1 MKLLNLYLTPIN
13 EARFKVIARSSA
25 GQAEA
30 NSRLPFFENRDK
42 WRTTLIKMLE
52 VNEFRPSDFQNEG
65 EQDWMVKVGILTKDK
80 SNFNPPATRL
90 KKIGQHF
97 YKSLF
102 PAGEVREVL
111 QKMIA
116 LAEASNTQLHI
127 QLEFNA
133 NVTQYSR
140 LPDYPWELVHDS
152 QKFLAHHR
160 VTFSRYIAHST
171 KPPSLPLTNKINI
184 LLVSSTAFDEEN
196 GLLPLSKKEQQAILK
211 GLAKAQETGDISLT
225 ILEPPTLNC
234 FRAYLTENR
243 GDKTPHVFH
252 FDGHGF
258 FGKRCDNQSCRTIHR
273 NLKAEKCKNCGATL
287 PSNPQGYLVFENE
300 QEEADYVSA
309 QEIGTLLQKTSF
321 GDNPNQQA
329 GVALAVLSACKAAMA
344 LGGDSVFNG
353 VAQNLINHQV
363 PAVVAMQYTI
373 RVDSAVA
380 FAEHFYRSLSQKNT
394 LVTVVSH
401 AREVMGTTDNQW
413 YRLVLYLRWQ
423 DNEGGQLFAS
433 PVSIKAKDIVNI
445 AERENQAE
453 KALSTYEPV
462 FVVPSQD
469 IFVGQEEIL
478 EAIVQHALNREYRLL
493 TLYSGIGGIGKT
505 AVACCVAQKLKKA
518 NYFKDGI
525 AFIELQETKTV
536 ESLVLKTIL
545 VLKLKNI
552 STRDELIGQLQN
564 KIILIIYDNIEDIVS
579 NDASRLNDFFTEILK
594 WTTVSIICTG
604 REYTNISEEKLFEI
618 KPLTKQQNKDL
629 FIKLIKRKI
638 NLEVIDN
645 EIIDKIV
652 SFCDGIPLIVHLIS
666 SWFPRFSLAEYLEDF
681 NTEKS
686 LALRNAKITEG
697 DKTTNY
703 EISTKLTYE
712 KLTKEEQKFF
722 RYICLLPVHPT
733 KEMLP
738 ESTEESIRQIIRELR
753 SWNLLSEVSEE
764 LRVLIPVREVIRQ
777 FANEE
782 EKLKIATSIINYF
795 LNNQELKNHQNTSK
809 FIIQQHNNL
818 TFAILTVLNDET
830 NIYFNNTMLAIMKSE
845 LYYTQKGLLKEATE
859 ILEYLISKAEKNQL
873 SIPYQIYAYQGN
885 VFRLQSLDA
894 ITPYAKALDC
904 VNDEIQKAKVLLG
917 LANAQKTVLQ
927 YSQAKSSFE
936 EALQI
941 FQKHYEFPR
950 EQAECLWGLANVN
963 FATSQWQNAL
973 GLYTKSLEIY
983 ERLTGE
989 HLNIKGQIDCLKG
1002 MCDIYIK
1009 KREYNQAQTVIFK
1022 AHELYY
1028 TSVPP
1033 FINKVTEA
1041 KIQQGMGDIS
1051 KLIFINSIEKDK
1063 KDSESDY
1070 LNLSEAAYSKAIKL
1084 YHEMLV
1090 PVGEALSYYKLAE
1103 LYVFSHSLQES
1114 EILFRKSEKIFS
1126 DYNYVL
1132 GILKSQ
1138 LALQKI
1144 SLISELATPEMIKQI
1159 QTLLN
1164 LAQNT
1169 CKSKYWQAEC
1179 LIVLAVCHIKLSYL
1193 TQGYLLLSE
1202 AENIFASLKRTD
1214 KIDIIKNIYTGSYTI
1229 YLAFQE

>member
-1 MKLLNLYLTPIN
+1 MKLLSLYLTAIN

-30 NSRLPFFENRDK
+30 NSRLPFFETRDK
-42 WRTTLIKMLE
+42 WRTTLIKVLE

-65 EQDWMVKVGILTKDK
+65 EQDWMVKVGIITKDK
-80 SNFNPPATRL
+80 SGFNPPVIRL
-90 KKIGQHF
+90 KKIGQNL

-102 PAGEVREVL
+102 PAGEVRELL
-111 QKMIA
+111 QKMVV
-116 LAEASNTQLHI
+116 LAEDSNTQLHI

-133 NVTQYSR
+133 SVTQYSR
-140 LPDYPWELVHDS
+140 LPDYPWELVHDG

-160 VTFSRYIAHST
+160 VTFSRYIAYST
-171 KPPSLPLTNKINI
+171 KPPSLPLTNKINV
-184 LLVSSTAFDEEN
+184 LLVSSTASDEEN
-196 GLLPLSKKEQQAILK
+196 GLLPLSKKEQQAIFK

-225 ILEPPTLNC
+225 KLESPTLNHL
-234 FRAYLTENR
+234 RAYLTENR

-258 FGKRCDNQSCRTIHR
+258 FGKRCDNQLCRTIHR
-273 NLKAEKCKNCGATL
+273 NVKAEKCKKCDATL

-300 QEEADYVSA
+300 EEADYVSA
-309 QEIGTLLQKTSF
+309 EEIGTLLQKTSF

-344 LGGDSVFNG
+344 LGGDSIFNG

-394 LVTVVSH
+394 LVTAVSH

-423 DNEGGQLFAS
+423 DNEGGQLFAL
-433 PVSIKAKDIVNI
+433 PTSIKTKEILSI

-453 KALSTYEPV
+453 KALPTYEPV
-462 FVVPSQD
+462 FAVPTQD

-478 EAIVQHALNREYRLL
+478 ETIVQYTLNSEYRLL

-505 AVACCVAQKLKKA
+505 AVACCVAQNLKEA

-525 AFIELQETKTV
+525 AFIELQEIKTV
-536 ESLVLKTIL
+536 ESLVLKTIS
-545 VLKLKNI
+545 VLKLTNI
-552 STRDELIGQLQN
+552 FTKDELTGQLQDK
-564 KIILIIYDNIEDIVS
+564 KILLIYDNIEDIVS
-579 NDASRLNDFFTEILK
+579 HDASGLYNFLTQILK

-629 FIKLIKRKI
+629 LIKLIKRKV
-638 NLEVIDN
+638 NWEVIDN
-645 EIIDKIV
+645 QVIDNIV
-652 SFCDGIPLIVHLIS
+652 SFCDGIPLIAHLIS
-666 SWFPRFSLAEYLEDF
+666 SWFPRFSLAEYLEEF
-681 NTEKS
+681 HAEKS
-686 LALRNAKITEG
+686 LALRNSKIREG

-703 EISTKLTYE
+703 EISTRLTYE

-722 RYICLLPVHPT
+722 RYICVLPIHPT

-738 ESTEESIRQIIRELR
+738 ESTGESIRQITRELR
-753 SWNLLSEVSEE
+753 SWNLLSEVSGE

-777 FANEE
+777 FATEE
-782 EKLKIATSIINYF
+782 DKQEIATSIIDYF
-795 LNNQELKNHQNTSK
+795 LMDQGRVNYQYISEFL
-809 FIIQQHNNL
+809 IQQHTNL
-818 TFAILTVLNDET
+818 TYAILTVLKGGT
-830 NIYFNNTMLAIMKSE
+830 NIDFNKAVIAIIKSE
-845 LYYTQKGLLKEATE
+845 LDYTQKGLLKEATE
-859 ILEYLISKAEKNQL
+859 ILELLIAKIEKNQI

-885 VFRLQSLDA
+885 IFRLQSLDA
-894 ITPYAKALDC
+894 ITPYAKALDY
-904 VNDEIQKAKVLLG
+904 VNDKIEKARVLLG

-927 YSQAKSSFE
+927 YSEAKAAFE
-936 EALQI
+936 EALQV
-941 FQKHYEFPR
+941 FQKHSEFVS

-973 GLYTKSLEIY
+973 DLYIKSLEIY
-983 ERLTGE
+983 EKLTGE
-989 HLNIKGQIDCLKG
+989 QRNIKGQIDCLKG

-1009 KREYNQAQTVIFK
+1009 KREYNQAKKVIFK
-1022 AHELYY
+1022 AHEIYY

-1033 FINKVTEA
+1033 FVNKVTEA
-1041 KIQQGMGDIS
+1041 KIQQGMGDVS
-1051 KLIFINSIEKDK
+1051 KLIFIDSIEKENNE
-1063 KDSESDY
+1063 SESDY
-1070 LNLSEAAYSKAIKL
+1070 FTLSEAAYSKAIKL

-1103 LYVFSHSLQES
+1103 LYIFSHSLQES
-1114 EILFRKSEKIFS
+1114 ELLFRKSENIFS
-1126 DYNYVL
+1126 SYKYVL
-1132 GILKSQ
+1132 GILKSK

-1144 SLISELATPEMIKQI
+1144 NLIRESVTPEIIKEI
-1159 QTLLN
+1159 QSLLN
-1164 LAQNT
+1164 IAQNT
-1169 CKSKYWQAEC
+1169 CKSKYWEAEC
-1179 LIVLAVCHIKLSYL
+1179 LIVLALCNIRLSDL
-1193 TQGYLLLSE
+1193 KQGHLLLSE
-1202 AENIFASLKRTD
+1202 VEKIFGSLGRPD
-1214 KIDIIKNIYTGSYTI
+1214 KLDIIKRISTGSYTI
-1229 YLAFQE
+1229 HEAFQE